1 MKILGILICMAVV
14 VSLFVLMIG
23 LGFEINE
30 GNPPL
35 GTVSSPAG
43 GALLVSFGALV
54 WYLNRQR
61 PNAYWGA
68 PFFHPRVRIP
78 VVPIEQ
84 VDAAGYAADP
94 KRLVTCTH
102 LQPIEA
108 AMRTAGIPLQWRY
121 GNVVGAQCVI
131 DAERLTVAPPVH
143 FHPDMPG
150 DRPGDPGWS
159 MISCHE
165 HSSVIGVLHR
175 AEATPTTPVFPPA
188 R

>member
-68 PFFHPRVRIP
+68 PFFRPRVRIP

-108 AMRTAGIPLQWRY
+108 AMRTAGIPLKWRY
-121 GNVVGAQCVI
+121 GNVVAAQCVI
-131 DAERLTVAPPVH
+131 DETRLQVAPPVH

-150 DRPGDPGWS
+150 DRPGDPGWT
-159 MISCHE
+159 MIS
-165 HSSVIGVLHR
+165 
-175 AEATPTTPVFPPA
+175 
-188 R
+188 